1 MFHRDLLRVSKWTI
15 LGIFFFAYFTIFS
28 LFISLAINVN
38 LRFNFLFSLS
48 WGYSSK
54 RYIHTKKLY
63 EYCIECLPPV
73 FSFPPP
79 LDLFWR
85 LKGLLYRTEMMSL
98 QFSVSSI
105 QFYDNDLLFTFPT
118 WPFSM
123 NFSQHNSSLFFYHAL
138 TTPKVTRRQVLFVP
152 CFISWEKSAASWT
165 HFLSVSIF
173 EHIFYLLL
181 MTIFLVF

>member
-1 MFHRDLLRVSKWTI
+1 MENSK
-15 LGIFFFAYFTIFS
+15 
-28 LFISLAINVN
+28 LAI
-38 LRFNFLFSLS
+38 F
-48 WGYSSK
+48 
-54 RYIHTKKLY
+54 
-63 EYCIECLPPV
+63 PV
-73 FSFPPP
+73 FSFPSYKMSIWDSISLP
-79 LDLFWR
+79 LSWR
-85 LKGLLYRTEMMSL
+85 YTHQNLPYMLVRRYSIWEVVLYRSLPPVFLLFPLSHLIYFDAWRVFCIATEMMSL

-173 EHIFYLLL
+173 GHIFYLLL
-181 MTIFLVF
+181 MTIFQVF